1 MKEFMK
7 SIVVLSL
14 VAAGAY
20 LSDHTITSFVSS
32 ALILIGGLWGGY
44 LDGYKKGREDGVRY
58 MLGE

>member
-7 SIVVLSL
+7 TIAVLSL

-20 LSDHTITSFVSS
+20 LSDNTITSFISTS
-32 ALILIGGLWGGY
+32 LILIGGLWGGY
-44 LDGYKKGREDGVRY
+44 MDGYKKGREDGVRY

>member
-7 SIVVLSL
+7 SIVVLFL

-20 LSDHTITSFVSS
+20 LSDNTITSFVSS
-32 ALILIGGLWGGY
+32 SLILIGGLWGGY

-58 MLGE
+58 ILGE

>member
-1 MKEFMK
+1 MKDLMK
-7 SIVVLSL
+7 TIAVLSM

-20 LSDHTITSFVSS
+20 LSDNTITSFVSTS
-32 ALILIGGLWGGY
+32 LILIGGLWGGH

>member
-1 MKEFMK
+1 MKEFIK
-7 SIVVLSL
+7 SIIVLSL

-32 ALILIGGLWGGY
+32 TLILIGGLWGGY
-44 LDGYKKGREDGVRY
+44 LDGYKKGREDGKRY

>member
-7 SIVVLSL
+7 SIVALSL

-20 LSDHTITSFVSS
+20 LSDHTITSIVSTS
-32 ALILIGGLWGGY
+32 LILIGGLLGGY
-44 LDGYKKGREDGVRY
+44 LDGYKKGRDDGVRY